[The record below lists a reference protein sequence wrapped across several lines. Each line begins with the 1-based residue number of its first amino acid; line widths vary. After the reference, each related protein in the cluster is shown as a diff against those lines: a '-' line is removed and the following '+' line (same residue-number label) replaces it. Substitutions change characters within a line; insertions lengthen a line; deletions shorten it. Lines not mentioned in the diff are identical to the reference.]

1 MRQWQYLLVAAG
13 VALVQITLKSMDVN
27 WVIPNLC
34 LVLVVWL
41 GSRLS
46 LSTLTGIV
54 LLMGS
59 ILLIGSAAPTGL
71 NILALFLVVLVGR
84 FVFHQ
89 GRGLYQL
96 SFQIGL
102 LWAAT
107 IAIGLLTAAA
117 VEGLSILA
125 NWQMI
130 LFRIGVEGLY
140 NMIILVLLVGLVS
153 TRQREED
160 RYHRL
165 PN

>member
-1 MRQWQYLLVAAG
+1 MQQWRYLLVAAG
-13 VALVQITLKSMDVN
+13 VALIQITLKSLDVN
-27 WVIPNLC
+27 WVVPNLC
-34 LVLVVWL
+34 LVLVIWF
-41 GSRLS
+41 GARLS
-46 LSTLTGIV
+46 LSTLTSVV

-59 ILLIGSAAPTGL
+59 ILLIGSAAPVGL
-71 NILALFLVVLVGR
+71 NILALFLVVLLGK

-107 IAIGLLTAAA
+107 IAVGLLTATA
-117 VEGLSILA
+117 VEGLSLLA
-125 NWQMI
+125 NWQTI

-140 NMIILVLLVGLVS
+140 NMIILILLVGLVS